1 MKLLQLPDES
11 QLAERTFGFTDDF
24 LFYVDAQRFT
34 KTCTGVGATIAA
46 GSLQGGSVVVTTG
59 ATGNNSSLL
68 RTTNSPFKFTANQP
82 LEFLCVAQ
90 YAEASTNQM
99 NAFIG
104 LMSGADLNTMVDS
117 NAGPKTSFSG
127 AGFHKKGGETTW
139 SIIVSLGST
148 QTSVQLTAAN
158 SLDKV
163 LKTAGGSSQQVFKIE
178 YIPRSS
184 TTAKIR
190 FFIDGVLVYKIAD
203 YTITSAAAMPAV
215 VYAKAGTT
223 ASEVINVDLLRC
235 HQGRIPIA
243 G

>member
-1 MKLLQLPDES
+1 MKLLQLPDEA
-11 QLAERTFGFTDDF
+11 QLAERTFGFVDDF
-24 LFYVDAQRFT
+24 LEYVDAQRWT
-34 KTCTGVGATIAA
+34 KTCTGTGATLAA
-46 GSLQGGSVVVTTG
+46 GSLQGGSAVVTTG

-82 LEFLCVAQ
+82 LEFLAVAQ
-90 YAEASTNQM
+90 YTEASTNQM

-104 LMSGADLNTMVDS
+104 LMSGADNGTMVDS

-127 AGFHKKGGETTW
+127 AGFYKAGGDTVW

-148 QTSVQLTAAN
+148 QTKVQLTAAN

-163 LKTAGGSSQQVFKIE
+163 AKTAGGSSQQVFRIE
-178 YIPRSS
+178 YEPRNS
-184 TTAKIR
+184 TTAEIR

-203 YTITSAAAMPAV
+203 FTITSAAAMPAV
-215 VYAKAGTT
+215 VFAKAGTS
-223 ASEVINVDLLRC
+223 ASEVINVDLVRC
-235 HQGRIPIA
+235 HQGRVPVA